1 LQERRSLFAILLRQS
16 VKVFRRFAGLRLRLC
31 SDTSY
36 VGHPDLLP
44 RLDGAD
50 APNSDGS
57 SVEFR
62 VRRPDFGRADDDL
75 RRLSEIVA
83 LKAKSL
89 LASFCRSPVYRASA
103 LCDVGTACRS
113 ARVPFFLSLA
123 LGLELLQFFKGLFVR
138 TLKVRFIV
146 DRASQLLTKP
156 RLLARLGLLV
166 FVLEC
171 LASLNRE
178 RAACWIAMLSR
189 TPTGAYSFQ
198 SSPTRPLSKRPS
210 SESAATT
217 FEKMPCLR
225 AFRELFRLPCC
236 VLGPVE

>member
-1 LQERRSLFAILLRQS
+1 
-16 VKVFRRFAGLRLRLC
+16 
-31 SDTSY
+31 
-36 VGHPDLLP
+36 
-44 RLDGAD
+44 
-50 APNSDGS
+50 
-57 SVEFR
+57 
-62 VRRPDFGRADDDL
+62 
-75 RRLSEIVA
+75 VA

-171 LASLNRE
+171 LAKPQQRKGGMLECSAFAHPYRRIFVPKFPNKATKQTAVFRVGSYDVREDAVLEGVPRTISLALLRFSPSG
-178 RAACWIAMLSR
+178 IAFRQLPRFAWNCSAQQSR
-189 TPTGAYSFQ
+189 TLT
-198 SSPTRPLSKRPS
+198 
-210 SESAATT
+210 
-217 FEKMPCLR
+217 
-225 AFRELFRLPCC
+225 
-236 VLGPVE
+236 